1 MGCLDVYKKLTG
13 MFYQESFIPNAQL
26 ILYIKTTS
34 LWAAIS
40 INIQWNMYFGKTSHN
55 NFLRFS
61 NKK

>member
-26 ILYIKTTS
+26 ILYIKTTL

-40 INIQWNMYFGKTSHN
+40 INIQWNMYVFWG
-55 NFLRFS
+55 
-61 NKK
+61 NKPQ